1 VNRRAILVLLLL
13 AGVSTGC
20 QDPRDP
26 DRERDSGRPEGTSTA
41 AARRAPARGGA
52 ARPAPAADSEV
63 QTGTRSTPRSAVNA
77 FCSQWAN
84 WNWRTIGRQQQRLAA
99 LATGGLAQQLEAEAR
114 TRAKN
119 RGLRRDRLG
128 TRGRVIAIDVKRT
141 DNNSNAVCVT
151 WEEQLANNRV
161 QLEGARHHVYL
172 TTLQHTGNGWAVT
185 QWEPQ
190 P

>member
-1 VNRRAILVLLLL
+1 MNRRAILVLLLL